1 MHVLSH
7 RWFSQWGV
15 KMESDQKQRVQKRE
29 LIGERLKCEMCPM
42 EGGKECDHHQG
53 NTMCTGN

>member
-1 MHVLSH
+1 
-7 RWFSQWGV
+7 
-15 KMESDQKQRVQKRE
+15 MESDQKQRVQKRE